1 MSFLP
6 QYQNDLFIS
15 YRRAANDSPDRWVDS
30 FCNHLRSELRDRV
43 GEVAIWRDTA
53 ELRAGDY
60 WRPEIAAALES
71 TGIFLA
77 LISRT
82 YFDSDEC
89 RKELDRFLG
98 RLKAAGGAE
107 RCKLVPIFKHPSRS
121 PDELPAELREIGHYE
136 FFKQDAQAWRELDPN
151 RDKDDYWE
159 RMSRMVQDLSVA
171 LEELLGRQKKQ
182 ALGTVFIARVGPELL
197 QERER
202 LRADLR
208 QRGYLVVPETEYLWN
223 ADDCAARMDADLD
236 KALLSIHLVARS
248 ASIEPLTAQRDRLQ
262 LERAHARMR
271 QRGMPA
277 PLVWIQAGSGTGSG
291 TGSDTDPSKQDLL
304 KFIEQELA
312 NEGVDYLRGSLE
324 ELKTQMLD
332 MLPKPIAAAPSKPL
346 ELALLVEEGDV
357 AALGELKGRL
367 VDQMGAEPRP
377 IKFSGSKAKDAERL
391 QRTLAGCEQALIFW
405 GQQEEEWV
413 YDMLDLPDLER
424 LCSKNRLAVYIC
436 GAPSAEKAAFVS
448 SKATVLRAQAAG
460 EDGLAAFLAQ
470 AQTLG
475 RTRQ

>member
-30 FCNHLRSELRDRV
+30 FCSHLRSELRDRV

-53 ELRAGDY
+53 ELRAGEY

-136 FFKQDAQAWRELDPN
+136 FFKQDAQTWRELDPN

-182 ALGTVFIARVGPELL
+182 ALGTVFIARVGPELI

-271 QRGMPA
+271 ERGLQP
-277 PLVWIQAGSGTGSG
+277 PLVWIQSGTE
-291 TGSDTDPSKQDLL
+291 TDASKQALL
-304 KFIEQELA
+304 DFIEKELA
-312 NEGVDYLRGSLE
+312 NEGIDYLQGSLE

-332 MLPKPIAAAPSKPL
+332 MLPKPLASAPSKPL

-357 AALGELKGRL
+357 AALGELKSRL
-367 VDQMGAEPRP
+367 VDQLGAEPRP
-377 IKFSGSKAKDAERL
+377 IKFSGSRAKDAERL
-391 QRTLAGCEQALIFW
+391 QRTLASCEQALIFW

-413 YDMLDLPDLER
+413 YDLLDLPELSS
-424 LCSKNRLAVYIC
+424 LCSKTRLAVYIC

-448 SKATVLRAQAAG
+448 SKATVLRPQPGA
-460 EDGLAAFLAQ
+460 EDGLAAFVSQ
-470 AQTLG
+470 AQIQG